1 MPESNK
7 NEKPAAE
14 AGQKTIQKANAV
26 ETSVMETITG
36 ELRQA
41 IKIDFASGG
50 TNPEGA
56 ASRGNNGRRSNRNEP
71 PRQVMSLRH
80 VAGNQRGNGRNFRF
94 DYADPE
100 VPRIRPQQRRNSA
113 DFSRAYLKQ
122 DFFVYSDAAQTFFER
137 NYEPVD
143 RALIVAS
150 TIYTRAGGRQAGEQA
165 EARMHELFT
174 KVQKTLQAAIE
185 NTKQILKE
193 NGASDSDT
201 ADYDHKRFYTPP
213 VHSPLAMRF
222 LSVVNLFDRLVARV
236 ESCWLNGIIDDHGRR
251 STLGH
256 WNTEMTNAV
265 RDIFRI
271 RKEAWDLAAKTGN
284 AQMARA
290 IEQKVARENEQE
302 KGLVGKD
309 VPVEAK
315 KPEGSEKTEANPAEA
330 RARRMAARRAA
341 TAARK
346 EEDKPAVAPVAPAVE
361 APAAEALSETAPV
374 AEASPAAV
382 APETPAE
389 TPMEIPAAPATD
401 TATPTETPA
410 A

>member
-26 ETSVMETITG
+26 ENSVMETITG

-41 IKIDFASGG
+41 IKINFASGG

-56 ASRGNNGRRSNRNEP
+56 ASRGNNGRRNNRNEP

-80 VAGNQRGNGRNFRF
+80 VPGNQRGSGRNFRF

-100 VPRIRPQQRRNSA
+100 VPRIRPQQRRNST

-122 DFFVYSDAAQTFFER
+122 DFFVYSDTAQTFFER

-174 KVQKTLQAAIE
+174 KVQKTLQAAID

-309 VPVEAK
+309 IPVAAK
-315 KPEGSEKTEANPAEA
+315 KPEANAAENPAEA
-330 RARRMAARRAA
+330 RARRMAARRASA
-341 TAARK
+341 AARK
-346 EEDKPAVAPVAPAVE
+346 EEAKPTAPAATETPAEEPPKVE
-361 APAAEALSETAPV
+361 AEAAPAPAAEEAAP
-374 AEASPAAV
+374 ATV
-382 APETPAE
+382 APEAPSATPAE
-389 TPMEIPAAPATD
+389 TPVALATD
-401 TATPTETPA
+401 TPLETPA

>member
-1 MPESNK
+1 MPESTK
-7 NEKPAAE
+7 NDKPAAE
-14 AGQKTIQKANAV
+14 AGQKTIQQATAV
-26 ETSVMETITG
+26 ESSVMETITG

-41 IKIDFASGG
+41 IKINFASGG

-56 ASRGNNGRRSNRNEP
+56 PSRSNNGRRNNRNEP

-80 VAGNQRGNGRNFRF
+80 VAGNQRGGGRNFRF

-100 VPRIRPQQRRNSA
+100 VPRIRPQQRRGSA

-122 DFFVYSDAAQTFFER
+122 DFFVYSDTAQNFFER

-150 TIYTRAGGRQAGEQA
+150 TIYTRTGGRQAGEQA

-174 KVQKTLQAAIE
+174 NVQKTLQGAIE

-222 LSVVNLFDRLVARV
+222 LSIVNLYDRLVARV
-236 ESCWLNGIIDDHGRR
+236 ESCWINGIIDDHGRR
-251 STLGH
+251 ATLGH
-256 WNTEMTNAV
+256 WTTEMTQAV
-265 RDIFRI
+265 REIFRI
-271 RKEAWDLAAKTGN
+271 RKEAWDLATKTGN

-309 VPVEAK
+309 IPVDAK
-315 KPEGSEKTEANPAEA
+315 KPAEDAAEANPAEA

-341 TAARK
+341 AAARK
-346 EEDKPAVAPVAPAVE
+346 EEAQPAAEAPAEAPVAAAPAVAAPAPEAKLAEPPATEPTAE
-361 APAAEALSETAPV
+361 APAAPAQETASETTV
-374 AEASPAAV
+374 A
-382 APETPAE
+382 
-389 TPMEIPAAPATD
+389 
-401 TATPTETPA
+401 
-410 A
+410 